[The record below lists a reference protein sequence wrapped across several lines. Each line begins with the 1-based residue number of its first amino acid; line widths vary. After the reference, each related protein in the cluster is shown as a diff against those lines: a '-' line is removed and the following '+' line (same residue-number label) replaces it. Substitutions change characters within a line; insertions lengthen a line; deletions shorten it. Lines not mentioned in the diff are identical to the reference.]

1 LQCCGKHDPF
11 SALPMLFSQDMLS
24 SYSHKQE
31 FQMLLLI
38 SPAKK
43 LDMQAPAPIAEHT
56 QPVFIDRAADLVAT
70 LRTKS
75 TDELA
80 SMMKISSNLAELN
93 TRRFHD
99 WKPPFDLVNA
109 KQALFAFR
117 GDVYASLDA
126 DSLSLED
133 IDYAQSHLRILS
145 GLYGVLRPLD
155 LMQAYRLEMGTR
167 LSGSHGKDLYAFWGE
182 SLSRALSGELV
193 GHKEQVLVNLASG
206 EYSRAIAMDAIPG
219 RVIHMHFKEY
229 KDGTYRIIGVHAKR
243 ARGMMCRYAIEHHA
257 SKPEALQSFDSG
269 GYSYRPEL
277 STQSEWVFAR

>member
-1 LQCCGKHDPF
+1 
-11 SALPMLFSQDMLS
+11 
-24 SYSHKQE
+24 
-31 FQMLLLI
+31 MLLLI

-56 QPVFIDRAADLVAT
+56 QPVFIDRAAELVAT
-70 LRTKS
+70 LRMKS
-75 TDELA
+75 ADELT
-80 SMMKISSNLAELN
+80 SLMKLSTNLAELN

-126 DSLSLED
+126 DSLSLEG
-133 IDYAQSHLRILS
+133 IDYVQSHLRILS

-167 LSGSHGKDLYAFWGE
+167 LPGSYGKDLYAFWGR
-182 SLSRALSGELV
+182 SLTGALSDELA
-193 GHKEQVLVNLASG
+193 GHKEQVLINLASA

-229 KDGTYRIIGVHAKR
+229 KDGTYRVIGVHAKR
-243 ARGMMCRYAIEHHA
+243 ARGMMCRYAIENQA
-257 SKPEALQSFDSG
+257 SKPEALQGFDAAD
-269 GYSYRPEL
+269 YSYRSEL
-277 STQSEWVFAR
+277 STESEWVFAR